1 MTMDWQ
7 AVHDMERDV
16 SENKEMYQALAD
28 GDIPTE
34 ETSTNGSVIAD

>member
-28 GDIPTE
+28 GTYQLRKRPRTA
-34 ETSTNGSVIAD
+34 V